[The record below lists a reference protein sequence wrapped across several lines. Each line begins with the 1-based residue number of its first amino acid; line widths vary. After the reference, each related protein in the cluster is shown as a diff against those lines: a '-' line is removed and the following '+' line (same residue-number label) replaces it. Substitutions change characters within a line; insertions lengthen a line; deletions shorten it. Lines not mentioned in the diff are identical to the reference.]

1 MVNYKKVI
9 FEHPLAIRG
18 EYYHTDVKIILNL
31 FREEGLERPSLQLQN
46 SSGRLAKK
54 EKKKK
59 LIKNKHKYLKFSS
72 MH

>member
-31 FREEGLERPSLQLQN
+31 FREEGLERIPHNIICPSLQLQN

-54 EKKKK
+54 ERKKK
-59 LIKNKHKYLKFSS
+59 SW
-72 MH
+72 

>member
-31 FREEGLERPSLQLQN
+31 FGG
-46 SSGRLAKK
+46 GRLGAYPTQHHLSISPASKQLRSLSK
-54 EKKKK
+54 ERKKKK
-59 LIKNKHKYLKFSS
+59 KS
-72 MH
+72 